1 MRFAYNPTRM
11 EQGTGL
17 EPEKIAYKKVLI
29 YILCIYIK
37 KTMSQICNKKFTA
50 LKSLLLS
57 Q

>member
-29 YILCIYIK
+29 YILRIYIK